1 MTNISICPLLSDI
14 VKHWEL
20 NWQRFSTC
28 RFFGPSTTYLHK
40 QTKEEL
46 QELVWFGQ
54 PSARWNDFDRV
65 PCLRGW
71 QFLGTSA
78 CFKQTGL
85 SLLAPCQL
93 EAMVIKVGLF
103 SSLKYNPRGGEA
115 HILYSI
121 IIQCGCCWLI
131 PHTFLATAINC
142 GCLCYNSWVD
152 GMAKYDGAAKILHQT
167 WLKPVPP
174 VAKSLMAFAKRGAS
188 AVVNTNLSQIFMS
201 LRGLNSRTRG
211 IFFSRAVILPD
222 TETTRILSIQ
232 VRISWTESNSRHFGL
247 DCCDFYYW

>member
-1 MTNISICPLLSDI
+1 MTKISICPLLSEI
-14 VKHWEL
+14 KHWWL
-20 NWQRFSTC
+20 NWQRFCMC
-28 RFFGPSTTYLHK
+28 RFFGPSTTYPHK
-40 QTKEEL
+40 QPKEEL

-54 PSARWNDFDRV
+54 PPARWNDFDRV

-121 IIQCGCCWLI
+121 IIQCACCWLI

-152 GMAKYDGAAKILHQT
+152 GMANYDGAAKILHQT
-167 WLKPVPP
+167 WLKPVPS
-174 VAKSLMAFAKRGAS
+174 VAKSLMAFAKRGAD
-188 AVVNTNLSQIFMS
+188 AVQWSTRICHRFLS
-201 LRGLNSRTRG
+201 LPGLN
-211 IFFSRAVILPD
+211 
-222 TETTRILSIQ
+222 
-232 VRISWTESNSRHFGL
+232 
-247 DCCDFYYW
+247 

>member
-1 MTNISICPLLSDI
+1 MSVILAKKKRFYDLTRHFWHARYIMTNISICPLLSDI
-14 VKHWEL
+14 VKHWWL
-20 NWQRFSTC
+20 NWQRFCMC

-103 SSLKYNPRGGEA
+103 SSLKYNPGVA
-115 HILYSI
+115 KLTFYIPLLYSALVAGLYHI
-121 IIQCGCCWLI
+121 RSWLLRSI
-131 PHTFLATAINC
+131 
-142 GCLCYNSWVD
+142 
-152 GMAKYDGAAKILHQT
+152 
-167 WLKPVPP
+167 
-174 VAKSLMAFAKRGAS
+174 VA
-188 AVVNTNLSQIFMS
+188 VC
-201 LRGLNSRTRG
+201 
-211 IFFSRAVILPD
+211 AVIL
-222 TETTRILSIQ
+222 E
-232 VRISWTESNSRHFGL
+232 
-247 DCCDFYYW
+247 